1 MDEIKQTFC
10 QQINYVI
17 FKPKQKSVH
26 VSSQISLDSI
36 PLKQVTEVKFLG
48 IYIDDK
54 F

>member
-1 MDEIKQTFC
+1 MGGGGGGGESWSRGF
-10 QQINYVI
+10 
-17 FKPKQKSVH
+17 SH
-26 VSSQISLDSI
+26 SSITVYSI